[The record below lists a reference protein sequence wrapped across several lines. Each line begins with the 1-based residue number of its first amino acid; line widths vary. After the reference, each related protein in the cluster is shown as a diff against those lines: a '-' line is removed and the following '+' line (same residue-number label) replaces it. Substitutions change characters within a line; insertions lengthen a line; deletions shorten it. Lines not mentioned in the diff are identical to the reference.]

1 MEQQAELVVKEK
13 QLVVPGEVLARG
25 LEWLPSSGC
34 YRSNNEIRAKQLG
47 LVRIKERFV
56 GVVPL
61 AGVYVPRP
69 GDGVIAVVNDIQS
82 TFWILDINS
91 PYDSILQLG
100 EAVGEYVDTAKT
112 DISVYYDIGDVVYA
126 KVMAVSRSK
135 SVQLTMNDY
144 RAKKL
149 IGGRLM
155 RITPSKVPRVIG
167 KEGSMIE
174 LIKNKTGCQIV
185 VGQNGVVWLKGEKE
199 ALAAKAVVT
208 IEAEAHT
215 EGLTDRI
222 TKLLE
227 GGMNE

>member
-1 MEQQAELVVKEK
+1 MEQNAALLVKER

-25 LEWLPSSGC
+25 LEWLPSAGC
-34 YRSNNEIRAKQLG
+34 YRANNEVRAKQLG
-47 LVRIKERFV
+47 LVRLKERFV

-69 GDGVIAVVNDIQS
+69 GDGIIGVVNDIQS
-82 TFWILDINS
+82 TFWIVNINS

-100 EAVGEYVDTAKT
+100 EAVGEYVDTTKT
-112 DISVYYDIGDVVYA
+112 DISVYYDIGDIVYA
-126 KVMAVSRSK
+126 KVLAVSRSK

-149 IGGRLM
+149 AGGRLM
-155 RITPSKVPRVIG
+155 HITPSKVPRMIG
-167 KEGSMIE
+167 REGSMIE

-199 ALAAKAVVT
+199 ALAAKAVLT
-208 IEAEAHT
+208 IEAEAHI

-227 GGMNE
+227 EGV